1 MTLENDAGGHDQGRK
16 LRFLAFSRTFIV
28 ADFQRSFGPV
38 SDRFDFAYLTDGA
51 SPLAPD
57 TRVQFYAALASGART
72 DELDAAEIDDVID
85 RCRLL
90 RNLVRQHAEKLV
102 HAMAVAFAHH
112 IDAFQPDG
120 VISHMVDEYVS
131 HVFALLAKK
140 RGIGYMGCC
149 AGYFPGTSLLLIDAH
164 GRPYNWRTPDADEV
178 AARLER
184 VSGVA
189 FRQTYNLGVGYSM
202 SRHLWRMLRYRIK
215 VAWFALKGWREKDPW
230 HLHYRQTPYIAERR
244 WLRDYPGADMFSANW
259 QQDQDALKR
268 QRPGAKTVYMPLS
281 YFPES
286 TIDYWVLDKQM
297 IDYAAMILR
306 IAATLARDN
315 IVVVKEHLH
324 MMGARD
330 TGLLKALKA
339 MPGVVSVPPLE
350 LSNAVVAKA
359 DAVLLGSGSPGIEAT
374 IRGKPVVTFCDT
386 SYWYGPSGAT
396 YLDLA
401 NVEEW
406 PERIT
411 AAIDVHK
418 PLTPAGQRAFI
429 AGCLQS
435 STRIVDVKSVWPVFD
450 AGDLVPLLTRL
461 GTAAGR

>member
-1 MTLENDAGGHDQGRK
+1 MTLTNDAGEKNTDRK

-28 ADFQRSFGPV
+28 ADFQRSFGAV
-38 SDRFDFAYLTDGA
+38 SNRFDFAYLTDGA

-57 TRVQFYAALASGART
+57 TRAQFYAALASGART
-72 DELDAAEIDDVID
+72 SELDAADIDDIIA

-90 RNLVRQHAEKLV
+90 RNLDRRQAERLV

-112 IDAFQPDG
+112 LDAFRPDG

-131 HVFALLAKK
+131 HTLALLAKK
-140 RGIGYMGCC
+140 RGLGYLGCC
-149 AGYFPGTSLLLIDAH
+149 AGYFPGTSLLLADAH

-178 AARLER
+178 TARLER

-189 FRQTYNLGVGYSM
+189 FRQTYNLGVGYSLP
-202 SRHLWRMLRYRIK
+202 RHLWRMLRYRIK

-259 QQDQDALKR
+259 QQDLDALKK
-268 QRPGAKTVYMPLS
+268 QRPAAKIIYMPLS

-286 TIDYWVLDKQM
+286 TIDYWVLDKAM
-297 IDYAAMILR
+297 IDYAVMIQR

-330 TGLLKALKA
+330 TGLLKALNA

-350 LSNAVVAKA
+350 LSNAIVAEA

-386 SYWYGPSGAT
+386 SYWYEPSGAT
-396 YLDLA
+396 FVDPA
-401 NVEEW
+401 KIDAW
-406 PERIT
+406 PEQIV
-411 AAIDVHK
+411 AAIDAHT
-418 PLTPAGQRAFI
+418 PLTSDGQHIFVAE
-429 AGCLQS
+429 CLRS
-435 STRIVDVKSVWPVFD
+435 STRIVDIKSVWPIFD
-450 AGDLVPLLTRL
+450 AQDLPPLLTRL
-461 GTAAGR
+461 GGGG

>member
-1 MTLENDAGGHDQGRK
+1 M
-16 LRFLAFSRTFIV
+16 F
-28 ADFQRSFGPV
+28 
-38 SDRFDFAYLTDGA
+38 
-51 SPLAPD
+51 
-57 TRVQFYAALASGART
+57 
-72 DELDAAEIDDVID
+72 
-85 RCRLL
+85 C
-90 RNLVRQHAEKLV
+90 
-102 HAMAVAFAHH
+102 
-112 IDAFQPDG
+112 
-120 VISHMVDEYVS
+120 
-131 HVFALLAKK
+131 AK
-140 RGIGYMGCC
+140 
-149 AGYFPGTSLLLIDAH
+149 
-164 GRPYNWRTPDADEV
+164 
-178 AARLER
+178 
-184 VSGVA
+184 
-189 FRQTYNLGVGYSM
+189 
-202 SRHLWRMLRYRIK
+202 
-215 VAWFALKGWREKDPW
+215 
-230 HLHYRQTPYIAERR
+230 
-244 WLRDYPGADMFSANW
+244 WL
-259 QQDQDALKR
+259 QDLDALKR

-286 TIDYWVLDKQM
+286 TIDYWVLDKRM

-330 TGLLKALKA
+330 TGLLKALNA

-350 LSNAVVAKA
+350 LSNAVVAEA

-386 SYWYGPSGAT
+386 SYWYEPSGAT

-401 NVEEW
+401 KVEEW

-411 AAIDVHK
+411 AAIDVHE
-418 PLTPAGQRAFI
+418 PLTPPGQRAFI

-461 GTAAGR
+461 GGRSG